1 MGKNLS
7 EENKYYKLL
16 DPRISAKETPFT
28 FYLPSANTIKQLKKG
43 DSVKLIFLLIENIR
57 NGPRTERMW
66 VTIKSRDE
74 NNFIGKLE
82 NRPKHI
88 KELNKE
94 DLIEFKDFHI
104 IDSSIDDPYAKE
116 FDIYFQK
123 KCVVSKKILD
133 DNLMPRMLIKDKANR
148 EDDSGCAFLSGTE
161 DDDYSLNSENFRI
174 VSIGVILNIDPRILP
189 LLNEEPPVYFE
200 IGTSGEWE
208 KKDDFDWED
217 YYSG

>member
-1 MGKNLS
+1 
-7 EENKYYKLL
+7 
-16 DPRISAKETPFT
+16 
-28 FYLPSANTIKQLKKG
+28 
-43 DSVKLIFLLIENIR
+43 
-57 NGPRTERMW
+57 
-66 VTIKSRDE
+66 
-74 NNFIGKLE
+74 
-82 NRPKHI
+82 
-88 KELNKE
+88 
-94 DLIEFKDFHI
+94 
-104 IDSSIDDPYAKE
+104 
-116 FDIYFQK
+116 
-123 KCVVSKKILD
+123 
-133 DNLMPRMLIKDKANR
+133 MPRMLIKDKANR

>member
-43 DSVKLIFLLIENIR
+43 DSVKLIFLLIENIP
-57 NGPRTERMW
+57 NGPRAERMW

-200 IGTSGEWE
+200 IGTSGDWE
-208 KKDDFDWED
+208 KTDDFDWND